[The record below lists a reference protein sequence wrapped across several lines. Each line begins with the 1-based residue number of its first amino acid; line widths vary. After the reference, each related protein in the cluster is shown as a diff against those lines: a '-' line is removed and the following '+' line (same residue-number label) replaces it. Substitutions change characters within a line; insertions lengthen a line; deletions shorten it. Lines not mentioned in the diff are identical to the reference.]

1 MKNKVK
7 FGVEG
12 LTILELIILLIIKPL
27 LIIMAFGNEE
37 KMSFKDI
44 SEGIPVVAQRK
55 QIRLVSMRMQV

>member
-12 LTILELIILLIIKPL
+12 LIILELIILLIIKPL

-44 SEGIPVVAQRK
+44 SEGVPVVAQWE
-55 QIRLVSMRMQV
+55 